1 MPLCDLC
8 GKEAVLSRTEIEKA
22 RLNVCPDCAK
32 YGKKTQTDFNFSE
45 PEEIEESRT
54 PKPRRTEAPK
64 PAFAASQEDQI
75 TEGYGLIV
83 KMAREKA
90 KLTQEELG
98 KAIAEKEN
106 IIQRIENGQQ
116 EPTLKSAKKLEQ
128 FLRIKLITKAT
139 PKITPVLDDVDFSE
153 TNLTIGDLLKMK
165 LSKDSSK

>member
-8 GKEAVLSRTEIEKA
+8 GKEATLVRTEIEKA
-22 RLNVCPDCAK
+22 RLSVCPDCAK
-32 YGKKTQTDFNFSE
+32 YGKNAYTDVPE
-45 PEEIEESRT
+45 PENIEIKR
-54 PKPRRTEAPK
+54 PLRKTEASK
-64 PAFAASQEDQI
+64 PFAASQEDQMA
-75 TEGYGLIV
+75 EGYGLLV

-90 KLTQEELG
+90 KITQEELG

-116 EPTLKSAKKLEQ
+116 EPTLKAAKKLEQ

-139 PKITPVLDDVDFSE
+139 PKIAPVLNDVDFSE